1 MENIV
6 YILVAVT
13 SIQSIGWL
21 YIIYRLALLVKAKDL
36 YEARSYTEKTTEAPV
51 TDEQFSDMWPITSN
65 LFWDVTP
72 SR

>member
-1 MENIV
+1 MKNIV

-36 YEARSYTEKTTEAPV
+36 YEARSYTEKTPETTMNGE
-51 TDEQFSDMWPITSN
+51 DFSDMWPITSN
-65 LFWDVTP
+65 LFADVTP